1 MEPAQEVSW
10 VPAMGH
16 CSLQLPSGDSYA
28 QTELPAGCCAQLGLA
43 LLSCVLQNALCAIL
57 QPDGDVL

>member
-1 MEPAQEVSW
+1 M
-10 VPAMGH
+10 PAMGH